1 MKKFADTI
9 VRESVASAMQHNK
22 LPDEL
27 SVVDVHK
34 AILKL
39 PRCDFLRNSYL
50 GYKKEDTMGS
60 YPTAATAATSDSKEI
75 KAESSYTDISGATP
89 TVNVKTEPMETMES
103 RMVTMDTE
111 LSNQGMSS
119 TMGSV
124 ASSLNLKME
133 VMDESSNETRSLTR
147 SSGDRIQMERRK
159 SLSRTSSLAS
169 MTDFETLIPEFEIP
183 PLMQDDWEVLFS
195 WFSVLLK
202 SLSCCVILCLKL
214 FLLTWNLNL

>member
-1 MKKFADTI
+1 MILECIFVLLQAMKKFADTI
-9 VRESVASAMQHNK
+9 VRESVASAMQHNR

-27 SVVDVHK
+27 SVADVHK

-60 YPTAATAATSDSKEI
+60 YPTAATAATSDSKEV
-75 KAESSYTDISGATP
+75 KTETSFTDVSSGTS
-89 TVNVKTEPMETMES
+89 TVNVKAEPMETMES
-103 RMVTMDTE
+103 NMINMETE

-119 TMGSV
+119 TVGSV

-147 SSGDRIQMERRK
+147 SGDRIQMERPK

-169 MTDFETLIPEFEIP
+169 MTDFETLIPEFDIP
-183 PLMQDDWEVLFS
+183 PLMQDD
-195 WFSVLLK
+195 
-202 SLSCCVILCLKL
+202 
-214 FLLTWNLNL
+214 

>member
-9 VRESVASAMQHNK
+9 VRESVASAMQHNR

-50 GYKKEDTMGS
+50 GYKKEDTMGN
-60 YPTAATAATSDSKEI
+60 YPTAPATAATSDSKEV
-75 KAESSYTDISGATP
+75 KTKTSFTDVSSGTS
-89 TVNVKTEPMETMES
+89 TVNVKSEPMETMES
-103 RMVTMDTE
+103 SMINMETE

-119 TMGSV
+119 TVGSV

-147 SSGDRIQMERRK
+147 SGDRIQMERPK

-183 PLMQDDWEVLFS
+183 PLMQDD
-195 WFSVLLK
+195 
-202 SLSCCVILCLKL
+202 
-214 FLLTWNLNL
+214 

>member
-9 VRESVASAMQHNK
+9 VRESVASAMQHNR

-60 YPTAATAATSDSKEI
+60 YPIAAATAATSDSKEV
-75 KAESSYTDISGATP
+75 KTETSFTDVSSATS
-89 TVNVKTEPMETMES
+89 TVNVKSEPMETMES
-103 RMVTMDTE
+103 SMINMETE

-119 TMGSV
+119 TVGSV

-147 SSGDRIQMERRK
+147 SGDRIQMERPK

-183 PLMQDDWEVLFS
+183 PLMQDDWEVLFP
-195 WFSVLLK
+195 
-202 SLSCCVILCLKL
+202 C
-214 FLLTWNLNL
+214 

>member
-34 AILKL
+34 AILRL

-60 YPTAATAATSDSKEI
+60 YPTAATAATSDNKEV
-75 KAESSYTDISGATP
+75 KTETSFADVSGATP

-103 RMVTMDTE
+103 GMINMETE
-111 LSNQGMSS
+111 LSNHGMSS
-119 TMGSV
+119 TVGSV

-147 SSGDRIQMERRK
+147 SGDRAQMERRK

-195 WFSVLLK
+195 FFSAL
-202 SLSCCVILCLKL
+202 
-214 FLLTWNLNL
+214 